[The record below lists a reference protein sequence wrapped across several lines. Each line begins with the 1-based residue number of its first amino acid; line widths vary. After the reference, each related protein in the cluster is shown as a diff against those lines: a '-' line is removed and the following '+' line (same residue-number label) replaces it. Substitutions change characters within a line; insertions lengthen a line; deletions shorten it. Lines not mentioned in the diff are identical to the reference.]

1 MTHQRCCAPLSSG
14 KGCVDILPKRTAE
27 TRSEP
32 QVKASTVI
40 VSHFKFHNIFRLQLW
55 PVKLSHFELHFFGEN
70 KRVCFF
76 VVFHYTF
83 QKCSYAVTAYSETKW
98 RDAEKELQNKT
109 SWSWVVEPSGLTLK
123 TITLKWQQDSEAF
136 AGLLGHPLVLF
147 CMMLPCVLIYCSL
160 MHYMHFCGYV
170 CFWNNAL
177 LACIICIQYTVP
189 WKSICCLSDF
199 VLFVYMSHLKVLD
212 PQHILIIDKYNP
224 KKYKVLFLNGD
235 FMF

>member
-1 MTHQRCCAPLSSG
+1 MRKRKVNLEIGLIHVFFSVEWMITRVLLCVLAC
-14 KGCVDILPKRTAE
+14 KNNRKVGCILHWICG
-27 TRSEP
+27 
-32 QVKASTVI
+32 V
-40 VSHFKFHNIFRLQLW
+40 
-55 PVKLSHFELHFFGEN
+55 HFFF
-70 KRVCFF
+70 CP
-76 VVFHYTF
+76 
-83 QKCSYAVTAYSETKW
+83 
-98 RDAEKELQNKT
+98 

-177 LACIICIQYTVP
+177 LTCIICIQYTVL

-224 KKYKVLFLNGD
+224 KKYKVLFLNSD

>member
-1 MTHQRCCAPLSSG
+1 MYFLVLNGWSLEFCCVFWRVRITERLAAFYTEY
-14 KGCVDILPKRTAE
+14 V
-27 TRSEP
+27 
-32 QVKASTVI
+32 VST
-40 VSHFKFHNIFRLQLW
+40 
-55 PVKLSHFELHFFGEN
+55 FF
-70 KRVCFF
+70 FF
-76 VVFHYTF
+76 
-83 QKCSYAVTAYSETKW
+83 CP
-98 RDAEKELQNKT
+98 

-123 TITLKWQQDSEAF
+123 TITLKWQQDSAAF

-189 WKSICCLSDF
+189 WKSIFCLSDF

>member
-1 MTHQRCCAPLSSG
+1 MYFLVLNGWSLEFCCVFWRVRITERLAAFYTEY
-14 KGCVDILPKRTAE
+14 V
-27 TRSEP
+27 
-32 QVKASTVI
+32 VST
-40 VSHFKFHNIFRLQLW
+40 
-55 PVKLSHFELHFFGEN
+55 FF
-70 KRVCFF
+70 FF
-76 VVFHYTF
+76 VPPGVGLW
-83 QKCSYAVTAYSETKW
+83 SLLAWPW
-98 RDAEKELQNKT
+98 RRSPWN
-109 SWSWVVEPSGLTLK
+109 
-123 TITLKWQQDSEAF
+123 DSKIVKP
-136 AGLLGHPLVLF
+136 LLACWATPWCFSAWCYPV
-147 CMMLPCVLIYCSL
+147 SL